1 MAIIFLA
8 LKVQKNN
15 NLMSVVGGVQ
25 HDCGLHIFL
34 VIFFPSKHYGG
45 RLMIFLERTLHKSL
59 SRFDLAVFNLPKR
72 VSRCLLAVSNS
83 SIRAVAS
90 RF

>member
-1 MAIIFLA
+1 MILRLEKIQFRFWFFKTFAQNSLKMAIIFLA

-34 VIFFPSKHYGG
+34 VIFFHQNI
-45 RLMIFLERTLHKSL
+45 MEE
-59 SRFDLAVFNLPKR
+59 D
-72 VSRCLLAVSNS
+72 
-83 SIRAVAS
+83 
-90 RF
+90 